1 MKSKNHPTI
10 KEEINFYNSDKAKD
24 FRAKYKLFDDGSDYY
39 QYVPIE
45 KFQEGGKFN
54 VIPEGALHAR
64 KNNYEGELAEQVTHK
79 GIPVITYG
87 EGNKIS
93 QHAEIE
99 HSEIIFNKEVSDK
112 LEKMYKEHKEA
123 EGSEKR
129 DLELECGKFVA
140 SEIMEN
146 TTDNVGL
153 LNTE

>member
-1 MKSKNHPTI
+1 MGGVNTSIISAKKGTTINPKQFATI
-10 KEEINFYNSDKAKD
+10 KRKAVKSLKVGGTISEEVVKKAT
-24 FRAKYKLFDDGSDYY
+24 
-39 QYVPIE
+39 
-45 KFQEGGKFN
+45 N